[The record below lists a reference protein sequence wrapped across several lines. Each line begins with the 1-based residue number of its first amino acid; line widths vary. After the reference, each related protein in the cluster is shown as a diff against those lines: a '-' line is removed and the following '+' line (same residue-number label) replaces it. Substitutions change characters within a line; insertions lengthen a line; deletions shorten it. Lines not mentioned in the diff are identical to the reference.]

1 MMFVSDGLFFAGS
14 ESVFT
19 LDELLMPA
27 TSIRS
32 KLLVTFTTFSTSFST
47 RAEYMS
53 LLAETCDALGHDQP
67 NARQHPGSNQ

>member
-1 MMFVSDGLFFAGS
+1 MMFVSDRLFFARS
-14 ESVFT
+14 ESVCFT

-53 LLAETCDALGHDQP
+53 LLAANLPMQVCC
-67 NARQHPGSNQ
+67 